1 VDQRIPSL
9 RQGRGNIRC
18 PLHEFYTKYPE
29 QFVGEYAATNPEE
42 DIAESWTEFVMRP
55 KPIGTS
61 IADQKVQFFYEY
73 PELVK
78 IRREILQGVC
88 KYASEQK

>member
-1 VDQRIPSL
+1 MNLGIASGQEMCMRP
-9 RQGRGNIRC
+9 G
-18 PLHEFYTKYPE
+18 F
-29 QFVGEYAATNPEE
+29 EYAATNPVE

-55 KPIGTS
+55 KPIGTT
-61 IADQKVQFFYEY
+61 IADQKEQFFYEY

>member
-1 VDQRIPSL
+1 MDAFLTLHQGEVYKTAIHKFYAEYPDQFIS
-9 RQGRGNIRC
+9 
-18 PLHEFYTKYPE
+18 
-29 QFVGEYAATNPEE
+29 EYAATNPVE

-61 IADQKVQFFYEY
+61 IADKKVLFFYEY
-73 PELVK
+73 PELVQ
-78 IRREILQGVC
+78 IRGEILQGVC